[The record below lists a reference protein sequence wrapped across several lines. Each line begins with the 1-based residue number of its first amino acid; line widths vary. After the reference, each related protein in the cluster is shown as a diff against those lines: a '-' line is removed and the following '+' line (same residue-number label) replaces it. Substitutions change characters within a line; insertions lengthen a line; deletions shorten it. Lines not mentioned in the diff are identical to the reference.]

1 MPDPSATPM
10 KSSEALAFLGVEP
23 DLLSAEEWNFLDENG
38 YLLQDGILS
47 DDELLYLRK
56 RLDGLAEIE
65 GENAGSELH
74 REEGTVRLANLLD
87 KDPLFEKFITTPPRA
102 GRYHPCD
109 RHRNTTLI
117 AFEPGRFA
125 RWPRPAAAAHRLARS
140 RLARGLFCLQCG
152 LVD

>member
-23 DLLSAEEWNFLDENG
+23 DLLSADERNFLDESG
-38 YLLQDGILS
+38 YLLLDGILS

-56 RLDGLAEIE
+56 RLDELAEIE

-87 KDPLFEKFITTPPRA
+87 KDPLFEKFITTPV
-102 GRYHPCD
+102 C
-109 RHRNTTLI
+109 
-117 AFEPGRFA
+117 
-125 RWPRPAAAAHRLARS
+125 WPVSPM
-140 RLARGLFCLQCG
+140 
-152 LVD
+152 